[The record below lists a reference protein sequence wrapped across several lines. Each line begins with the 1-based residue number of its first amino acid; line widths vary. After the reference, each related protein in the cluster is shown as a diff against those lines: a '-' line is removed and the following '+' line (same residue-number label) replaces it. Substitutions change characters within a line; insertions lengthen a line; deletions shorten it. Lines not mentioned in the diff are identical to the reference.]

1 MEKMI
6 MGVEAEVVEVKVQ
19 ILETMM
25 IMREEVEMVVQ
36 IEQQEVDSTIML
48 KMNIDM

>member
-6 MGVEAEVVEVKVQ
+6 MGVEAEVMKLKVQ
-19 ILETMM
+19 IMETM

-36 IEQQEVDSTIML
+36 IEEQEVDSTIML
-48 KMNIDM
+48 KMNFDM